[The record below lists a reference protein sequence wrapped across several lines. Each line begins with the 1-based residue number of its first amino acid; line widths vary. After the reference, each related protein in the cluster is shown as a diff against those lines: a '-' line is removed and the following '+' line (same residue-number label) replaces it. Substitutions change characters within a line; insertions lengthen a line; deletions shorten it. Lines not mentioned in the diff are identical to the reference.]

1 MQIEKGHYGK
11 VKLDGLRWAITAA
24 WPGPIHMGHG
34 EIQPIVD
41 ERATPEQ
48 REALAKIMTGKD
60 TEPGATFFNV
70 FVSMCDKV
78 HEPMFKPIEFGAD
91 MKTCDGH
98 VRVPGVLDVKT
109 EAIRNP
115 VTGKAH
121 HATHFVARRIR
132 IYRGGIRQWHN
143 KVQGP
148 DCARYQRH
156 VTRTSR

>member
-1 MQIEKGHYGK
+1 M
-11 VKLDGLRWAITAA
+11 VKFSPSSTSA
-24 WPGPIHMGHG
+24 PP
-34 EIQPIVD
+34 
-41 ERATPEQ
+41 RAQ
-48 REALAKIMTGKD
+48 REALAKIITGKD

-78 HEPMFKPIEFGAD
+78 REPMFKPIEFGAD

-121 HATHFVARRIR
+121 HARISLREGFEFTEAEFARGTIKSKAPIALDTNGTHAHLAVIHLT
-132 IYRGGIRQWHN
+132 G
-143 KVQGP
+143 QGVV
-148 DCARYQRH
+148 H
-156 VTRTSR
+156 